1 MAKILYKMNGKL
13 LKTADNKI
21 LGYEKASY
29 KEALAD
35 NTWEDIQKGLRE
47 GNPMNWQV
55 GDTKPL
61 TLTNG
66 DTYNVMLVDLQEGRY
81 EDTSNVK
88 CKATFLFVELL
99 KGITRAMNS
108 STKSYDGTS
117 SYTAGGWLNSD
128 MRAYIQ
134 TSVLPLIP
142 EELSNYMLL
151 NKVGSAKYGDSGQSD
166 TSNGG
171 VIIYS
176 NGDKLFLPTASEMFG
191 NGSGQSYFRDY
202 TTMVNAYPQFD
213 YYVTH
218 NTNADRIKYQLGST
232 SASWWWNRSPSYDDA
247 NNFCNVNSAGCASYH
262 GAYNAGSLGLCFT
275 L

>member
-1 MAKILYKMNGKL
+1 MAKILYKMGGKL

-35 NTWEDIQKGLRE
+35 NTWEDIQKGLRD

-81 EDTSNVK
+81 EDTDGVK

-108 STKSYDGTS
+108 SQKTYDNVTN
-117 SYTAGGWLNSD
+117 YTAGGWLNSD

-134 TSVLPLIP
+134 TSVLSLIP

-151 NKVGSAKYGDSGQSD
+151 NKVGSAKYGGSGNSD

-176 NGDKLFLPTASEMFG
+176 DGDKLFLPTHSEMYG

-202 TTMVNAYPQFD
+202 STMVNAYPQFD

-218 NTNADRIKYQLGST
+218 NTNADRIKHQLGST
-232 SASWWWNRSPSYDDA
+232 SAIWWWNRSPS
-247 NNFCNVNSAGCASYH
+247 CSSAGYFCGIGSGGSASD
-262 GAYNAGSLGLCFT
+262 YNASFSYGLGLCFT